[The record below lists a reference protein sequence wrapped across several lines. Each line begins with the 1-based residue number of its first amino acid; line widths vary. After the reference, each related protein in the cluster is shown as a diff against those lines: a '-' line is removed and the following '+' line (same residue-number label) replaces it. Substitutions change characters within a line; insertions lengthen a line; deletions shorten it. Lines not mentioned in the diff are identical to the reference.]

1 MASRLFW
8 IFLAGIAIVAG
19 FALQQRD
26 ILFAWGSDSATERG
40 IEARIDRG
48 IDRSLSRMDVVG
60 SDGKAIDV
68 APETKRALA
77 DAVGRLVSAET
88 HLALA
93 KVHHTSESELRQATL
108 SRDSARAEVER
119 LKDRIDREKQLSGRD
134 RAVVRE
140 QIRQQVRDDIRES
153 VRSAIRS

>member
-1 MASRLFW
+1 LASRLFW

-60 SDGKAIDV
+60 SDGKTIDV

-88 HLALA
+88 HLVLA
-93 KVHHTSESELRQATL
+93 KVRHASETELRQATL

-153 VRSAIRS
+153 IRSAVRS

>member
-1 MASRLFW
+1 LASRLFW

-26 ILFAWGSDSATERG
+26 ILFAWGSDSASDRG

-60 SDGKAIDV
+60 PDGKTIDV

-88 HLALA
+88 HLVLA
-93 KVHHTSESELRQATL
+93 KVRHASESELRQATL
-108 SRDSARAEVER
+108 NRDSARAEVER

-153 VRSAIRS
+153 IRSAVRS

>member
-1 MASRLFW
+1 LASRLFW

-26 ILFAWGSDSATERG
+26 ILFAWGSDSATDRG

-60 SDGKAIDV
+60 PDGKTIDV

-88 HLALA
+88 HLVLA
-93 KVHHTSESELRQATL
+93 KVRHASESELRQATL
-108 SRDSARAEVER
+108 NRDSARAEVER

-153 VRSAIRS
+153 IRSAVRS